1 MHQKSPLPRRG
12 QPFPTGASLLTDPA
26 DGCTG
31 VNFSVTSHHA
41 TAVAVQLFEPDSGET
56 PATPP
61 RPGRRIALH
70 SLGHGHW
77 ATFVPGLQAGQ
88 RYTLHADG
96 PWQPGNGHRF
106 EAAQALIDPWACG
119 LLGHT
124 DLLARPDAQPIPHS
138 LVLDLAAERAAGAA
152 IAPRPRIATDRM
164 VIYEAHV
171 KSLTRLHPGVP
182 DAVRGTYAGLASPAM
197 LAHLKALGIT
207 TVCLLPVH
215 QRLTEHHLLE
225 KGLTNHWGYNPLNV
239 FTPDPRFAA
248 CTQGQTP
255 DTPEQAAAVRAEF
268 RAMVDALHR
277 AGLEVVLDVVFN
289 HTAESD
295 HHGPTLSWRGLDNAT
310 WYALDGHGQP
320 HNFSGCGNSLNL
332 GHPTVARWV
341 MDSLRWWVQAYGVDG
356 FRFDLAT
363 ALGRQ
368 AEHRHAFSACAP
380 LLTAMGQDPVLAT
393 VRLIAEPWDL
403 GPDGY
408 RLGQFPGD
416 WQEWND
422 RFRDTTRAFWLGH
435 PCTPGDMARVLLA
448 SSDRFHH
455 SGKRPPDSINFI
467 TAHDGFTLAD
477 LTTYTQRHNLANG
490 ENNRDGHGHN
500 LSANAGAE
508 GPSTD
513 ALVLSQRQR
522 WQRALLA
529 TLLLSQGT
537 PQLLAG
543 DDIGHSQRGNNNA
556 YCQDNPTTWLDWAH
570 ADAGLVQW
578 VAQLTALRQRY
589 PALHRPHWFTGQTT
603 ETTGALT
610 HTCPMHPQPD
620 GPPTHCPAHCQW
632 AHTCAGPDV
641 AWHGLDGT
649 AMSAEQWN
657 DPALRSLVCTLTVG
671 DAGTPPTERLLL
683 VLHAAPE
690 PRTLSLPPGP
700 WHPLID
706 SSDLLGTHGIHFG
719 SLWLPG
725 CTVLALVQPLQA
737 TEPGHP
743 PVTCTT
749 TPPETP

>member
-1 MHQKSPLPRRG
+1 MPTDQLPPRRG
-12 QPFPTGASLLTDPA
+12 WSFPAGASLATDPA

-41 TAVAVQLFEPDSGET
+41 TAVTVLLFGQGNGDTLATTPDH
-56 PATPP
+56 
-61 RPGRRIALH
+61 RIALH
-70 SLGHGHW
+70 NLGHGHW
-77 ATFVPGLQAGQ
+77 AAFVPGLQAGQ
-88 RYTLHADG
+88 RYALCANG
-96 PWQPGNGHRF
+96 PRDPAHGHRF
-106 EAAQALIDPWACG
+106 EPAQTLIDPWACG
-119 LLGHT
+119 LLGPT

-138 LVLDLAAERAAGAA
+138 LVVNHAAERAAGAA
-152 IAPRPRIATDRM
+152 IAPRPRIAADRV

-182 DAVRGTYAGLASPAM
+182 EAQRGTYAGLASPAM
-197 LAHLKALGIT
+197 LAHLKTLGIT

-248 CTQGQTP
+248 CTQGQAP
-255 DTPEQAAAVRAEF
+255 HTPEQAAAIRAEF
-268 RAMVDALHR
+268 RQMVDALHR

-310 WYALDGHGQP
+310 WYALDEHGQP

-332 GHPTVARWV
+332 GHRTVTQWV

-368 AEHRHAFSACAP
+368 AEHHHAFSAGAA
-380 LLTAMGQDPVLAT
+380 LLTALHQDPVLAT

-408 RLGQFPGD
+408 RLGHFPPG

-435 PCTPGDMARVLLA
+435 RCTPGDMARVLLA
-448 SSDRFHH
+448 SSDRFQH
-455 SGKRPPDSINFI
+455 SGKRPSDSINFI
-467 TAHDGFTLAD
+467 TAHDGYTLAD
-477 LTTYTQRHNLANG
+477 LTAYTQRHNQANG
-490 ENNRDGHGHN
+490 EDNRDGHGHN
-500 LSANAGAE
+500 LSANAGTE

-513 ALVLSQRQR
+513 AAILSQRRR

-543 DDIGHSQRGNNNA
+543 DELGHSQRGNNNA
-556 YCQDNPTTWLDWAH
+556 YCQDNPTTWLDWAQADH
-570 ADAGLVQW
+570 ALIDW
-578 VAQLTALRQRY
+578 VGTLAAVRQHY
-589 PALHRPHWFTGQTT
+589 PALRWSQWFTGQPLLTR
-603 ETTGALT
+603 TGEQP
-610 HTCPMHPQPD
+610 CPLHD
-620 GPPTHCPAHCQW
+620 SRHNHCPPDCSWTHAC
-632 AHTCAGPDV
+632 TGPDV
-641 AWHGLDGT
+641 AWHSLDGT
-649 AMSAEQWN
+649 AMTPRHWD
-657 DPALRSLVCTLTVG
+657 DPTLRSVVCTLAVSETG
-671 DAGTPPTERLLL
+671 APPTERLLL
-683 VLHAAPE
+683 VLHADPAPCVL
-690 PRTLSLPPGP
+690 PLPPGT
-700 WHPLID
+700 WQARLD
-706 SSDLLGTHGIHFG
+706 SSGLLASQGVYRTRIEV
-719 SLWLPG
+719 PG
-725 CTVLALVQPLQA
+725 CTVLLLVQALQ
-737 TEPGHP
+737 TTHP
-743 PVTCTT
+743 ERP
-749 TPPETP
+749 PAFPAPIHPETL